1 MFLFSF
7 LSAVVS
13 VEILFPDEIVE
24 RSALYPI
31 RVAKG
36 LRSKS
41 PIGETHF
48 QARKERTLEFYIQQI
63 LAIYFRIM

>member
-7 LSAVVS
+7 LSAAVS
-13 VEILFPDEIVE
+13 ADILFPDEIVE
-24 RSALYPI
+24 RSGLYPI
-31 RVAKG
+31 RVAKR

-48 QARKERTLEFYIQQI
+48 QARREKALEFYIQQI
-63 LAIYFRIM
+63 LAIYLRIM